1 MCQKSKGIDT
11 PKKIVVDLLSDI
23 GAITGTERVSLDAAY
38 RIGKPKQNQ
47 TSPRN
52 IMVRFKDME
61 HKMRLFQEITKMR
74 HIDRWRDVYVS
85 DDLCIEQQSDRKER
99 SRYFI

>member
-1 MCQKSKGIDT
+1 MDKLTERVRQCDKLIRRPNIIIEGVPEKQGDT
-11 PKKIVVDLLSDI
+11 PKKIVNLLSDI

-61 HKMRLFQEITKMR
+61 HKMRLFQEKKDAS
-74 HIDRWRDVYVS
+74 H
-85 DDLCIEQQSDRKER
+85 
-99 SRYFI
+99 